1 MPVKNI
7 GPILGSLNF
16 SEERCYKKL
25 YFAESGGGD
34 PGFEISRSEA
44 ILAGSTHTTSSLKWD
59 FYASVF
65 NELKLGL
72 GKS

>member
-1 MPVKNI
+1 MPVKNT

-25 YFAESGGGD
+25 YSAESGGGG

-44 ILAGSTHTTSSLKWD
+44 ILACSTHTTSSLEMG
-59 FYASVF
+59 FQYLCF
-65 NELKLGL
+65 
-72 GKS
+72 